1 MEETIGNPL
10 VSLFMEFHLG
20 WVNLIYVVLWQ
31 QKVFGQW
38 EWAHSSQALAFLYRN
53 RYQNYSQG
61 EWQVA
66 RTLLSKTHGM
76 LGEKDRGRPQLVG
89 ATGLVLKQRFP
100 SLQDGPSGAL
110 LRFMETPYQFKAF
123 GRHVVGKKNY
133 RLDEL

>member
-1 MEETIGNPL
+1 
-10 VSLFMEFHLG
+10 
-20 WVNLIYVVLWQ
+20 
-31 QKVFGQW
+31 
-38 EWAHSSQALAFLYRN
+38 
-53 RYQNYSQG
+53 
-61 EWQVA
+61 
-66 RTLLSKTHGM
+66 M

-133 RLDEL
+133 HLDEL